1 MPKKKDSVGIP
12 EALWGYAKILI
23 VGAVLAGIIF
33 GFLDFYVK
41 NLEAYQNYITGLLVL
56 WVGALTALFI
66 FTKHPKTFRWINKHL
81 KLP

>member
-1 MPKKKDSVGIP
+1 M
-12 EALWGYAKILI
+12 LI
-23 VGAVLAGIIF
+23 VGAVLAAVIF

-41 NLEAYQNYITGLLVL
+41 NLKAYQDYVIGLLVL

-66 FTKHPKTFRWINKHL
+66 FTKHPKTLKWINQHL